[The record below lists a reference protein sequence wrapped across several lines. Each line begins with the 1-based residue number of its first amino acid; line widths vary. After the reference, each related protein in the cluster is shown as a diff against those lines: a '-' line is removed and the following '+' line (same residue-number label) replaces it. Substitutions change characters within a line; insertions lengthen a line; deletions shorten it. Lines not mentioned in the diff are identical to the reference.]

1 MSFALACQIFL
12 CPSIAWGQEKPN
24 VSREQVEHTLR
35 TKKQDLDSS
44 RLREKKLNTDVVFL
58 ERERARINQKL
69 VSTADLVKETESR
82 LTKLEERLEE
92 LGEQEKL
99 VRGSLSRQHKTLTKL
114 LAAMQRMGRN
124 PPPVVVTRREDALAM
139 VRSAMMLASVFP
151 ELRGKAI
158 ALGEKLNELV
168 RIMTAT
174 REKRDNLL
182 LETKRF
188 VDTRRKLNILV
199 AEKQNTLSV
208 RQTELA
214 EIRREAKVLSRN
226 VTDLNVLIAKLDE
239 VVARKSKLG
248 EYQRQIAALK
258 PAIEPNITPPSID
271 QSNKMAKEISPS
283 TKGNKPAVELVPSS
297 KRVAMLSPGRMKP
310 RIRFSRAKKTLAM
323 PASGRQILGYGD
335 ETSFGTKSKGL
346 AIATRSTAQITSPS
360 DGWVVFAGPFRS
372 YGQLLIIN
380 GGEDYHVLLA
390 GLSQIDVSLGQFVIR
405 GEPVGVMGKSA
416 KPNQPNSGQG
426 TNPVLYV
433 EFRKRGQPIN
443 PSPWWSQK
451 SKKVQG

>member
-1 MSFALACQIFL
+1 MCDVFMGSSVARA
-12 CPSIAWGQEKPN
+12 QEKPK
-24 VSREQVEHTLR
+24 VSREQVQRTLS
-35 TKKQDLDSS
+35 TKKQDLDSA
-44 RLREKKLNTDVVFL
+44 RLRENKLSNDVVFL
-58 ERERARINQKL
+58 EQERARINQKL
-69 VSTADLVKETESR
+69 VSSADHVKKTETR

-151 ELRGKAI
+151 ELREKAI

-168 RIMTAT
+168 QIVTAA
-174 REKRDNLL
+174 REERDNLL
-182 LETKRF
+182 SETTRL

-208 RQTELA
+208 RQTELV
-214 EIRREAKVLSRN
+214 EIRREAKALSRN

-248 EYQRQIAALK
+248 EYQREIAALK
-258 PAIEPNITPPSID
+258 SSIKPDITPPTDAS
-271 QSNKMAKEISPS
+271 
-283 TKGNKPAVELVPSS
+283 KPAVELVPSS

-310 RIRFSRAKKTLAM
+310 RIRFSRAKRTLVM

-335 ETSFGTKSKGL
+335 ETKFGTKSKGL
-346 AIATRSTAQITSPS
+346 AIATRPTAQITSPS

-380 GGEDYHVLLA
+380 GGEGYHVLLA

-405 GEPVGVMGKSA
+405 GEPVGVMGKSG
-416 KPNQPNSGQG
+416 KPNQSNSGQD
-426 TNPVLYV
+426 TNPILYI
-433 EFRKRGQPIN
+433 EFRKKGQPIN
-443 PSPWWSQK
+443 PSPWWSQQ